1 MRRLA
6 LIAVVIAVG
15 TAAARSEDMWDPPWD
30 DMGFPETTQEWNFPN
45 LLTFLGYE
53 NGDVLDPLLPMSPHP
68 VDMENPFGVPHIE
81 WPFGEI
87 EVEDPENPG
96 GWILLTV
103 RAEVQMIDYTT
114 PDDGL
119 VLLDAPTVHISIE
132 MPNPDPDP
140 QAPPTIPVEGTPLAG
155 TTVPVSIWI
164 PNNPD
169 PNLSKM
175 IFWQMTSDKSP
186 TPTGS
191 PPTATGVG
199 PDTYGSTDHPA
210 PHPHID
216 HGGGGW
222 YTYNGLVEIQPNP
235 EGEWLTFE
243 LVDSTNIEE
252 IVIKT
257 VCMPEPATLG
267 LMALGGLGVLAR
279 RRRRR

>member
-30 DMGFPETTQEWNFPN
+30 SMGFPETTQEWDFPN
-45 LLTFLGYE
+45 LLTCMGYGD
-53 NGDVLDPLLPMSPHP
+53 GDVLDMPMCPLPGDTL
-68 VDMENPFGVPHIE
+68 NPFGEPYIE
-81 WPFGEI
+81 WPLPGEM
-87 EVEDPENPG
+87 EVLDPESG
-96 GWILLTV
+96 EWVLVTY
-103 RAEVQMIDYTT
+103 RAEVDVTDYTT
-114 PDDGL
+114 PDGT
-119 VLLDAPTVHISIE
+119 VQPGIPTVHISITT
-132 MPNPDPDP
+132 PDG
-140 QAPPTIPVEGTPLAG
+140 QGVEGTDLAG

-175 IFWQMTSDKSP
+175 IFWQMTSDKSA

-191 PPTATGVG
+191 PPAAQGVG
-199 PDTYGSTDHPA
+199 PDGYTSIDHPA

-235 EGEWLTFE
+235 EGEWLTFD

-252 IVIKT
+252 IVVKT

-267 LMALGGLGVLAR
+267 LLAFGGVGMFLAR
-279 RRRRR
+279 RRRR